1 MKQNFSFL
9 QRVSAIAA
17 SSSLK
22 SFLKS
27 TFRLL
32 PLICLLAI
40 SDNAWGL
47 ETIGITSTLGTKSS
61 PGSETITGVSGKL
74 EVTKIVGKSQNDT
87 LLQYDQGD
95 KVMYCGSNTSQY
107 AAPSYNS
114 KKSSSKFQQNVYVG
128 YKVTVADGYKYS
140 LSSLNMKLATSAN
153 YTWKVVISD
162 KDDKILY
169 ETSAF
174 TIGNYNKSN
183 ATNYSL
189 AQTFTGAEQPS
200 LQNLKGVFYVR
211 TYVYIS
217 STGKYMCFP
226 EFTIAGDLQNEV
238 NLITVT
244 YDANGGTCD
253 KNFDTYTGEAL
264 TLPTPN
270 KGGYDFLAWSDGA
283 TTYGAGAS
291 YIPTQNV
298 TLTAQ
303 WTPID
308 YNITY
313 TGLEGAA
320 NNTNNPASYT
330 IESATITFQEPAAR
344 DGYIFTGWSPASI
357 AKGSTGDQTITASW
371 RPKPANVYTFSYG
384 EKGQDY
390 QTVEF
395 TQVGT
400 TKEWQIK
407 HFVFPDV
414 NTNQAC
420 YVGVN
425 GYWYDDNLGS
435 SNSRSAD
442 LYFWD
447 MPLALLQSDDACS
460 DCNKLHWDR
469 YNSNGHKAIGTLR
482 IYDDYSDANLYVGFI
497 PDGYGLMFG
506 KENEAWSGFGFTE
519 EVGDVWTTSLTEL
532 TADMIDGTFKY
543 YVGLLTEDNAYTY
556 CGNSDTQGMKDMGV
570 FYNAQWHNN
579 LDQFGVGQQGI
590 FRIWANSCNGNG
602 TKNFVCHFVPYFGL
616 CYKANYPASVAETAP
631 ADTWSDF
638 VSVEES
644 RALILSEAPVAPAGY
659 VFKGWTVNRDGT
671 GTMLNP
677 GSDYALNNPTANT
690 SLYAQ
695 WEEEEVPAGGCETL
709 AEATP
714 NSATTMVAR
723 VGSVVVQNAS
733 SQSLTDV
740 IKLNSS
746 GYIQLTPK
754 TEKKFQA
761 GDKITVSIYNQ
772 ATSAKN
778 TGFKLSS
785 GTEYTQSIS
794 SHQIVPMEA
803 DLVEADIE
811 SDGTVRIHRCNS
823 DGWFSTVKIEHC
835 IQLPDCEIPNI
846 SAQPQSATYCAGET
860 IAALSVE
867 ASVTDG
873 GTLSYQWKNGDADIE
888 NATSDSYTPTAA
900 GTYVC
905 VITNTKN
912 GYSPVSVVSNPATI
926 TVKALPKITKQPQ
939 SVECFTGTEVM
950 FTVEASDAERFQWYA
965 YNAAGEAEAISG
977 ATEAT
982 YSFTPTEAVTTKY
995 YVVVLNSCGSSVKSD
1010 EVTLTTT
1017 VEPSCGMLIK
1027 VTLTSNKQAD
1037 VEGIYAGTADVSV
1050 STTIANEGYKLG
1062 SDGHYISLTL
1072 KDGKSFEEGDEV
1084 IVEVTQVSS
1093 ILQIF
1098 ADKGSTLLVET
1109 SSVVVGENRL
1119 ILPDAANGLQTV
1131 YLYRTQEAG
1140 ANMNPFVK
1148 SMAVW
1153 RDCCYGKMPTLTADN
1168 TTLCS
1173 VGDVTFTAAG
1183 FIPGT
1188 TLFLYQEGNT
1198 APLQTK
1204 ETTTE
1209 TSVTFELA
1217 VDATSS
1223 YYVVAEADY
1232 ECKSEPVTV
1241 TLAKQPTAVTISG
1254 VPTETVIGETYTFT
1268 ATLIDGEGTD
1278 FQWYR
1283 NGSPI
1288 EGANAATYEFT
1299 PQKEDE
1305 LQNVEFSC
1313 KFIGCGGA
1321 EVSSALATT
1330 LVVFNSCYYITRNE
1344 TLGEGIGYDF
1354 GDFVLYTDG
1363 NKDNN
1368 YLPSN
1373 SNICTPAQHR
1383 YYTTGATIYL
1393 KNYGAS
1399 ALRLYGQ
1406 QGYNVS
1412 IDKVEIADAFDGV
1425 YTELTDYT
1433 RTPYTKESCGE
1444 LGISEVQLP
1453 KGKYVHITFVGG
1465 DYNEYR
1471 ISGLCVVGRSCRMA
1485 DLAWSGDN
1493 IVTVTMNGEGVSGL
1507 PVLLNENHLPVTFS
1521 SSNTDVA
1528 TIDEAGNVTVLGYGE
1543 TTVSAVFDGDEA
1555 QNLCEA
1561 VASYTLRVVCTD
1573 AQPYIAATATEVG
1586 CDPVRL
1592 TLQYAD
1598 GTQVTTGNITWYRN
1612 GEPIEGANGSV
1623 YDAILSGS
1631 YTASVEINCPVAAE
1645 AVELVST
1652 IGLHPEAKAH
1662 SPFRTYQIE
1671 GRTVRPYTEETRY
1684 PLFDIKP
1691 TGEVDGEKYRFTLF
1705 VRNGVENPKKYEITE
1720 PAPLPW
1726 VKEYSNHDEGE
1737 IWLRANYPALGEWI
1751 AGMNEQL
1758 ETENRFGVGD
1768 TIWLTVYP
1776 ANNCGRFDT
1785 EITATIPIKLTDC
1798 YSIAYIV
1805 TGKTPEDGGTFYEV
1819 NQGDLG
1825 PFYDKFHQ
1833 WYYEITPVNAYADY
1847 DYYNFEP
1854 YDLVLLTDY
1863 PKATGDNN
1871 HAKEVDRLADLV
1883 DRKPMLS
1890 FKAHMANNALI
1901 EWNKKGFIGDPEAPK
1916 QAQTTMEVLCYS
1928 HAIFGE
1934 DSWDKDSEGNNTNI
1948 ITILSNTNSE
1958 KGLQGFTE
1966 LSVDGFVNIAT
1977 ITDGNNK
1984 YVACCERQVNTE
1996 ARLLVLS
2003 IFSGSTQY
2011 ITDAGI
2017 KAVDKALEYLLETD
2031 PVKVSDC
2038 AVVFDNGQSADGTPR
2053 DGSGDN
2059 LWTNPD
2065 NWQNGQLPSRLH
2077 NVRIEANCIVS
2088 GDELQVVSNVRIDSR
2103 YTLTIAPDGK
2113 LGSLGKFSTYVNGD
2127 YTELNRLTA
2136 PQYIIIQAD
2145 HTGTGALLHTHTT
2158 QPLMATVQLYSPAH
2172 IETVDGS
2179 KRPHWSYVALPVQTA
2194 DIPAAFN
2201 GAYTYQWDE
2210 TNPSGWI
2217 RYGDGT
2223 TMTAFSGCA
2232 LSQPAPST
2240 FEFAGSL
2247 ALAQNHQYTLTRTE
2261 GGCGGINIIGNSWTA
2276 PIQINLL
2283 QDASFGEGLEKTV
2296 YIYNTGRDA
2305 ATGPVQGGYADDT
2318 PGQWRAIPLETAK
2331 LEDYTGPKDIPAMQA
2346 FEVDFLEDA
2355 TVTTSTFTVNYND
2368 AVRTRYG
2375 QDFNTP
2381 LYAPRR
2387 RTEAADAP
2395 QLMRISV
2402 EDSRTKT
2409 DLWLLQDDQFTY
2421 GFDNGWDGRWFEGDG
2436 RSAGLWAFTPAGDMA
2451 VSAQPAIDGTTIGF
2465 VPGRETVYTFS
2476 FTWTG
2481 EPLWLNDMLL
2491 QRSVS
2496 IRTGNLY
2503 TFTAS
2508 GEDMPNRF
2516 VISHDPYQPV
2526 VTSLTDMVL
2535 TDGEL
2540 RLNNPAG
2547 ECLELLVYDAAGRLC
2562 AAQRTTGTLV
2572 EIALPATQGVYM
2584 VHVRCSNGD
2593 RIYKVVR

>member
-9 QRVSAIAA
+9 QRVSALANSCAVTSYIKNALRFL
-17 SSSLK
+17 SL
-22 SFLKS
+22 L
-27 TFRLL
+27 
-32 PLICLLAI
+32 CLLSI
-40 SDNAWGL
+40 GGNAWGAVLYSTDVVASPNNANVSSTKLDFSTSAVNWAPNYNNYGETSSSSGYYQLNFTSSITIPVSGATL
-47 ETIGITSTLGTKSS
+47 EVIWGATSNRPLNVGINGGSVTKIDEVGNKDDRSLVRTATFEIKDITLLTNLKLISS
-61 PGSETITGVSGKL
+61 GGGNVFLFKITITGESSASTTYSITYDPNGG
-74 EVTKIVGKSQNDT
+74 VGI
-87 LLQYDQGD
+87 
-95 KVMYCGSNTSQY
+95 
-107 AAPSYNS
+107 APTGGAEAEGAT
-114 KKSSSKFQQNVYVG
+114 FALA
-128 YKVTVADGYKYS
+128 TADGISRTGYTFVGW
-140 LSSLNMKLATSAN
+140 NDGTATYQPDDN
-153 YTWKVVISD
+153 YTMPG
-162 KDDKILY
+162 
-169 ETSAF
+169 SAV
-174 TIGNYNKSN
+174 
-183 ATNYSL
+183 
-189 AQTFTGAEQPS
+189 TF
-200 LQNLKGVFYVR
+200 K
-211 TYVYIS
+211 
-217 STGKYMCFP
+217 
-226 EFTIAGDLQNEV
+226 
-238 NLITVT
+238 
-244 YDANGGTCD
+244 
-253 KNFDTYTGEAL
+253 
-264 TLPTPN
+264 
-270 KGGYDFLAWSDGA
+270 
-283 TTYGAGAS
+283 
-291 YIPTQNV
+291 
-298 TLTAQ
+298 AQ
-303 WTPID
+303 WTINKYTVNFDMQGHGTILEEQTIEHGQNATKPID
-308 YNITY
+308 PTAEGFIFGGWY
-313 TGLEGAA
+313 TD
-320 NNTNNPASYT
+320 ASCADEYVF
-330 IESATITFQEPAAR
+330 S
-344 DGYIFTGWSPASI
+344 FT
-357 AKGSTGDQTITASW
+357 TLITAPITLYAKW
-371 RPKPANVYTFSYG
+371 MPKPANVYTFSYG
-384 EKGQDY
+384 EKDWDY

-395 TQVGT
+395 MQVGT
-400 TKEWQIK
+400 TNEWQIK

-414 NTNQAC
+414 YNNQAC
-420 YVGVN
+420 YVGMN
-425 GYWYDDNLGS
+425 GSWYNNDLGNNLGS
-435 SNSRSAD
+435 SKSRSAD

-447 MPLALLQSDDACS
+447 MPLALMQSNNAACS
-460 DCNKLHWDR
+460 DCNKLHWDM
-469 YNSNGHKAIGTLR
+469 NSSNGHKAIGTLR
-482 IYDDYSDANLYVGFI
+482 IYDNYSDDNLYVGFI

-506 KENEAWSGFGFTE
+506 KEGETWSSLGFTKGVE
-519 EVGDVWTTSLTEL
+519 DVWTTFLTEL

-556 CGNSDTQGMKDMGV
+556 CGNSDTQDMKYMGV
-570 FYNAQWHNN
+570 FYNGQWHNN

-616 CYKANYPASVAETAP
+616 CYNANYPAGVAETAP
-631 ADTWSDF
+631 VDTWSDF

-644 RALILSEAPVAPAGY
+644 RTLILPEAPVAPAGY
-659 VFKGWTVNRDGT
+659 IFKGWTVNQDGT
-671 GTMLNP
+671 SLLLNP
-677 GSDYALNNPTANT
+677 GGEYGLNSPTANT
-690 SLYAQ
+690 TLYAQ

-714 NSATTMVAR
+714 NSATTMVAS

-754 TEKKFQA
+754 TGKKFQA

-794 SHQIVPMEA
+794 FKQIVPMEA

-811 SDGTVRIHRCNS
+811 SDGTVKIFRYNS

-846 SAQPQSATYCAGET
+846 SAQPQSATYCTGET

-873 GTLSYQWKNGDADIE
+873 GTLSYQWKNGDTDIE

-912 GYSPVSVVSNPATI
+912 GYSPVSVVSNAATV

-939 SVECFTGTEVM
+939 SVECFTGTEVT
-950 FTVEASDAERFQWYA
+950 FTVEASDAESFQWYA

-995 YVVVLNSCGSSVKSD
+995 YVMVLNSCGSSVKSD
-1010 EVTLTTT
+1010 EVTLTAT

-1027 VTLTSNKQAD
+1027 ATLTSNKQAD

-1062 SDGHYISLTL
+1062 SNGNYISLTL

-1084 IVEVTQVSS
+1084 IVEVTQVSLT
-1093 ILQIF
+1093 LQIF
-1098 ADKGSTLLVET
+1098 ADQGTTLLVET

-1131 YLYRTQEAG
+1131 YLYRTASD
-1140 ANMNPFVK
+1140 MNPFVK

-1168 TTLCS
+1168 TTLCG

-1183 FIPGT
+1183 FVPGA

-1223 YYVVAEADY
+1223 YYVVAETDY

-1254 VPTETVIGETYTFT
+1254 IPTEAAIGETYTFT

-1283 NGSPI
+1283 NGNPI